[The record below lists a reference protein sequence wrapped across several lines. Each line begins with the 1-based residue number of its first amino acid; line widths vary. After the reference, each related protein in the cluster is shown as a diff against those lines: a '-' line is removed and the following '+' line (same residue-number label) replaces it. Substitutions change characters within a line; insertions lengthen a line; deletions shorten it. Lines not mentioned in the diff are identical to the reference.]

1 MIWLIFA
8 VLTACV
14 ILGIT
19 RSLRH
24 ASSTENAGASEVEAY
39 KLQLQELDRE
49 EERGTLGR
57 DEARQTRAEVSR
69 RLLRASRQS
78 AGSAPKKSKVLN
90 AAIPFLAVSAVVSLG
105 SIGTYVYYGK
115 PGIPDQPLEA
125 RLDAPLAEQTLDVQ
139 VANMERR
146 LRQNPADMAGWA
158 ALASIYFK
166 SGLFEK
172 AADTYQRAIDAG
184 GENESMLL
192 GLAESLTFANDGFIT
207 EQAAQALQG
216 ALKRNPESTR
226 ARFWSGL
233 LAEQDGKKADAE
245 KIYRDLLAGQI
256 HPTLRNIVNQRLEAL
271 SAVADNGSA
280 SEGRKAAGE
289 DAVADRGEEQK
300 MIRGMVERLAA
311 RLEKDKS
318 DLQGWLMLIRS
329 YAVLKE
335 TDKAKAA
342 MATAR
347 EQFASDS
354 SALEQIDAINKELS
368 FAFAGGNAPASRE
381 DNSAAQQP
389 AAPALEGDQGKMIR
403 GMVER
408 LASRLKENKSDLE
421 GWLRL
426 IRSYAVL
433 QETDKAQD
441 AAATARQ
448 EFASDAKALEQID
461 ALAKGLG
468 LTMPSANGGQPKS

>member
-19 RSLRH
+19 RSLRR
-24 ASSTENAGASEVEAY
+24 ASSSENAGASEIEAY

-57 DEARQTRAEVSR
+57 EEAQQTRAEVSR

-78 AGSAPKKSKVLN
+78 LGASPKKSKVLN
-90 AAIPFLAVSAVVSLG
+90 GAIAFIAVAAVVSLG

-125 RLDAPLAEQTLDVQ
+125 RLNAPPGEQSLDVQ

-146 LRQNPADMAGWA
+146 LKQNPADAAGWA

-172 AADTYQRAIDAG
+172 AADTYQRAIDADG
-184 GENESMLL
+184 QNESMLL
-192 GLAESLTFANDGFIT
+192 GLAESLTFANDGFIS
-207 EQAAQALQG
+207 EQAAQALKA
-216 ALKRNPESTR
+216 ALKRNPDSTR
-226 ARFWSGL
+226 ARFWSAL

-245 KIYRDLLAGQI
+245 KIYRDLLAAKI
-256 HPTLRNIVNQRLEAL
+256 HPALRKIVTQRLEAL

-280 SEGRKAAGE
+280 SEERKAAGE

-311 RLEKDKS
+311 RL
-318 DLQGWLMLIRS
+318 
-329 YAVLKE
+329 
-335 TDKAKAA
+335 
-342 MATAR
+342 
-347 EQFASDS
+347 
-354 SALEQIDAINKELS
+354 
-368 FAFAGGNAPASRE
+368 
-381 DNSAAQQP
+381 
-389 AAPALEGDQGKMIR
+389 
-403 GMVER
+403 
-408 LASRLKENKSDLE
+408 KENKSDLE

-433 QETDKAQD
+433 KETDKAQD

-461 ALAKGLG
+461 ALAQGLG
-468 LTMPSANGGQPKS
+468 LASRSANGGQPKS